1 MKIRINHAVKLLALA
16 AAMGAASGASAQAA
30 GEWVVKAGI
39 NKITPKV
46 KSGVVSAPALPE
58 SKADIGA
65 DTQPIFTIGRMLT
78 DNISVELDLGLPY
91 KHKIYGAGSLTGT
104 GQLAS
109 SEVLPPT
116 VFLQYHLFEPSARIR
131 PYAGVGPTFAYFRKE
146 TGSGQLTALLNPGGD
161 PSTFSMKNKWA
172 VSAQLG
178 ATMAI
183 NAKWFADV
191 NVVKTKL
198 KTSARYST
206 GQTMDAALDP
216 LSFAVAVGYHF

>member
-1 MKIRINHAVKLLALA
+1 MKIRIDSAVKVLALA

-46 KSGVVSAPALPE
+46 KSGNVSAPALPE

-78 DNISVELDLGLPY
+78 DNISAELDLGLPY
-91 KHKIYGAGSLTGT
+91 KHKIYGAGSLEGT
-104 GQLAS
+104 GQLAT

-116 VFLQYHLFEPSARIR
+116 AFLQYRLFEPTAKIR
-131 PYAGVGPTFAYFRKE
+131 PYAGVGLTYAYFRKE
-146 TGSGQLTALLNPGGD
+146 TGSDQLTALLNPGG
-161 PSTFSMKNKWA
+161 PASTFSMKNKWA
-172 VSAQLG
+172 ASVQLG

-198 KTSARYST
+198 KTTASYST
-206 GQTMDAALDP
+206 GQTQEARLDP
-216 LSFAVAVGYHF
+216 TAVAVMVGTHF

>member
-1 MKIRINHAVKLLALA
+1 MNNRIKHAVKVLALA
-16 AAMGAASGASAQAA
+16 AAVGAAPAASAQVA

-58 SKADIGA
+58 SKADIGS

-104 GQLAS
+104 GQLAT

-116 VFLQYHLFEPSARIR
+116 VFLQYRLFDAGARIR

-216 LSFAVAVGYHF
+216 VSVAVAVGYHF

>member
-1 MKIRINHAVKLLALA
+1 MKIRFNSAVKMLALA

-46 KSGVVSAPALPE
+46 KSGNVSAPALPE

-78 DNISVELDLGLPY
+78 DNISAELDLGLPY
-91 KHKIYGAGSLTGT
+91 KHKIYGAGSLEGT
-104 GQLAS
+104 GQLAT

-116 VFLQYHLFEPSARIR
+116 AFLQYRLFQPTATIR
-131 PYAGVGPTFAYFRKE
+131 PYAGVGLTYAYFRKE
-146 TGSGQLTALLNPGGD
+146 TGSGQLTALLNPGG
-161 PSTFSMKNKWA
+161 PASTFTMKNKWA
-172 VSAQLG
+172 ASVQLG

-191 NVVKTKL
+191 NVVKTRL
-198 KTSARYST
+198 KTTASYST
-206 GQTMDAALDP
+206 GQTQEARLDP
-216 LSFAVAVGYHF
+216 TAVAIMLGTHF